1 MKTLTAHHLSEF
13 LSLILRHKPE
23 TIQLTLDAYGYAR
36 IDDLISKAKEN
47 GYVITVE
54 ELNKVVHNSDKKRFK
69 ISGDRIKAIQGHSI
83 EILVD
88 EESKKPPKVL
98 FHGTKGKLKDIITQ
112 QGLLGMKRSFVQ
124 LYEDYYAA
132 HMMKNEVVV
141 FEIDA
146 EKMYNEGFEFYSIDG
161 VWQTKAVP
169 ANYLSINPL
178 HEFEQLKKIT
188 VTKQTFYTKLIHAE
202 IKLEPGFNAEPWIYV
217 NDCYLCKCKRTLYRV
232 NKKGVRCEELTYER
246 NKKSHSLP
254 GKTISFEQLQSEREI
269 VVKAI
274 FEVGIKDDK
283 ELHIENNERSHGIGI
298 RFNCPACNELDFIS
312 NMSSVGNE
320 YKCSNCHVE
329 LFRID
334 KPTEITQV
342 TSVWQ

>member
-1 MKTLTAHHLSEF
+1 MKTLTAHSLSEF
-13 LSLILRHKPE
+13 LSLILRHRPE

-36 IDDLISKAKEN
+36 IEDIISKAKEN
-47 GYVITVE
+47 GFVITEE

-69 ISGDRIKAIQGHSI
+69 ITADCIRAIQGHSI

-98 FHGTKGKLKDIITQ
+98 YHGTKVKLKEIITQ
-112 QGLLGMKRSFVQ
+112 QGLLGMKRNFVQ
-124 LYEDYYAA
+124 LYEDYYSA
-132 HMMKNEVVV
+132 HMIKDEVVV

-146 EKMYNEGFEFYSIDG
+146 EKMYNDGFEFYLFDG

-169 ANYLSINPL
+169 NKYLTVKPL
-178 HEFEQLKKIT
+178 HEFEQLKKVT
-188 VTKQTFYTKLIHAE
+188 VTKQTFFTKLINAE

-217 NDCYLCKCKRTLYRV
+217 NDCYLCECKRSLYRV

-274 FEVGIKDDK
+274 FEVGIKEDK
-283 ELHIENNERSHGIGI
+283 ELHIENDMQYQGIGI
-298 RFNCPACNELDFIS
+298 RFNCPECNALDFIS
-312 NMSSVGNE
+312 NMTKLGEE
-320 YKCSNCHVE
+320 YKCRSCNTD

-334 KPTEITQV
+334 KPTEITQEI
-342 TSVWQ
+342 SEWR